1 MGRMCAIMG
10 AYSELQVPES
20 RTYIMT
26 TETIT
31 IRVDAR
37 AAEAFNTASDDE
49 RRKLEA
55 LLSLR
60 LLEVVQTTEPLEQLM
75 RRISAN
81 AQQRGLTPE
90 ILQDILNDAE

>member
-1 MGRMCAIMG
+1 MDN
-10 AYSELQVPES
+10 
-20 RTYIMT
+20 MT

-37 AAEAFNTASDDE
+37 AAEAFNTASDDD
-49 RRKLEA
+49 RRKLEM

-60 LLEVVQTTEPLEQLM
+60 LLEVVQTTEPLEQFM
-75 RRISAN
+75 RRISFN

-90 ILQDILNDAE
+90 ILQDILNDSE

>member
-1 MGRMCAIMG
+1 
-10 AYSELQVPES
+10 
-20 RTYIMT
+20 MT

-37 AAEAFNTASDDE
+37 AAQAFNTASDDQ

-55 LLSLR
+55 ILSLR
-60 LLEVVQTTEPLEQLM
+60 LLEAVQTSEPLEQFM
-75 RRISAN
+75 RRISTN

-90 ILQDILNDAE
+90 ILQDILNETE

>member
-1 MGRMCAIMG
+1 
-10 AYSELQVPES
+10 
-20 RTYIMT
+20 MT

-31 IRVDAR
+31 IHVDPR
-37 AAEAFNTASDDE
+37 AAEAFNKASDEE
-49 RRKLEA
+49 RQKLEA

-90 ILQDILNDAE
+90 ILQDILNDPE